1 MGGLIDGDGCFQC
14 TKKGLVSLKII
25 MDMKDKKALYE
36 IKHKYGGSVKSV
48 ANSYS
53 LKYKL
58 IGPNNLIKLIEGI
71 NGHIRN
77 PIRLLQLNKLCLK
90 YNIQLKEPATL
101 GYKNGWFS
109 GLIDSDG
116 SIHIPKSGQLSIS
129 VTQKNKYLLEPL
141 QNLYGGRISI
151 IRSKEAFM
159 YTIYRKEEI
168 LGLVDG
174 YFKCYP
180 LKSSK
185 ASKIDLI
192 KDFYQLGIPPQELNF
207 DVFASNPKKFKDW
220 IDFKDKWEKL

>member
-1 MGGLIDGDGCFQC
+1 MI
-14 TKKGLVSLKII
+14 T
-25 MDMKDKKALYE
+25 A
-36 IKHKYGGSVKSV
+36 
-48 ANSYS
+48 SY
-53 LKYKL
+53 
-58 IGPNNLIKLIEGI
+58 
-71 NGHIRN
+71 
-77 PIRLLQLNKLCLK
+77 K
-90 YNIQLKEPATL
+90 YNIQLKEPVSLT
-101 GYKNGWFS
+101 YNNGWFS

-116 SIHIPKSGQLSIS
+116 SIHIPESGQLSIS